1 MNLILPAAVL
11 GAAFLLLRKKPPAFI
26 VPPAGAVPP
35 SSGETSSGG
44 TSSGGTSSG
53 GDRALVR
60 RLQTAL
66 NLYHIGLCAP
76 SQTNPTTTIALCRPG
91 LALEIDGIVGPLTL
105 DSLNRFTRDQG
116 GEQVTADSW
125 RRYSSRERADA
136 TAFVEYTARR
146 VAAMNYTER
155 REYLADVRG

>member
-11 GAAFLLLRKKPPAFI
+11 GAAFLLLRKPPAFI

-35 SSGETSSGG
+35 
-44 TSSGGTSSG
+44 SSGGTSSG

-76 SQTNPTTTIALCRPG
+76 SQANPTTTIALCRPG
-91 LALEIDGIVGPLTL
+91 LALEIDGIMGPLTG
-105 DSLNRFTRDQG
+105 DSLTRFYRNQRADQP
-116 GEQVTADSW
+116 VTADSW
-125 RRYSSRERADA
+125 RRLSMPNRAEV
-136 TAFVEYTARR
+136 TIFVETTARR

-155 REYLADVRG
+155 REYLAAVRG